1 MGRTKA
7 IASKQPQGCVSQSL
21 MQRIMLKCKI
31 HRATL
36 TGKALDYE
44 GSIALDRRLLE
55 AADLLAGEQ
64 VHVLNVNTG
73 SRLLTYVIE
82 APGASGTVMLN
93 GPAARLGE
101 VGDPVVILAYGHYPE
116 AAARR
121 HQPKIV
127 HVDANNV
134 PVNGPCSRRPAK
146 TARASPHRQ
155 TGLGFHC
162 QPTLHNRAKTCE

>member
-1 MGRTKA
+1 
-7 IASKQPQGCVSQSL
+7 
-21 MQRIMLKCKI
+21 MLKSKI

-73 SRLLTYVIE
+73 SRLVTYAIE
-82 APGASGTVMLN
+82 APAGSGTVMLN

-101 VGDPVVILAYGHYPE
+101 VGDPVVILAYGYYPE
-116 AAARR
+116 AVARR
-121 HQPKIV
+121 LRPKIV
-127 HVDANNV
+127 HVDANNS
-134 PVNGPCSRRPAK
+134 PLNWASSRRPAK
-146 TARASPHRQ
+146 TARV
-155 TGLGFHC
+155 
-162 QPTLHNRAKTCE
+162 